1 MPNIEEL
8 KKELM
13 HEAHFISYAM
23 HPRSTKMYEDL
34 NFYYWWP
41 RMKKEVAEFVAKCL
55 TCQQLKAEHQAPS
68 GKLQSLSIL
77 KWKWEKITTDFVIGL
92 PVQLENM
99 MLFG

>member
-23 HPRSTKMYEDL
+23 HPGSTKMYKAL

-55 TCQQLKAEHQAPS
+55 TCQQIEAEHQTPS
-68 GKLQSLSIL
+68 GKLQSLSIPE
-77 KWKWEKITTDFVIGL
+77 WKWEKITMDFVIGL
-92 PVQLENM
+92 PYV
-99 MLFG
+99 